1 MRRAESQTLVNIM
14 INVTL
19 LVNKEAFLYLWVLN
33 TEASLVT
40 HVVKS
45 LPAIILESQVRYLDW
60 EDAWRRKCQPTPV
73 ILPGK
78 FHRWRSLVGYSP
90 RGCIETDMTDQLTLT
105 QTHNY

>member
-14 INVTL
+14 INITL
-19 LVNKEAFLYLWVLN
+19 LVNKEVFLYLWVLN

-45 LPAIILESQVRYLDW
+45 LPAIILETWVRYLDW
-60 EDAWRRKCQPTPV
+60 EDAWRRKWQPTPV

-78 FHRWRSLVGYSP
+78 SIPQMEEPGELQSMGLHRDRH
-90 RGCIETDMTDQLTLT
+90 D
-105 QTHNY
+105 

>member
-90 RGCIETDMTDQLTLT
+90 WGCIETDMTDQLTLT

>member
-90 RGCIETDMTDQLTLT
+90 CGCIETDMTDQLTLT

>member
-14 INVTL
+14 INITL
-19 LVNKEAFLYLWVLN
+19 LVNKEVFLYLWVLN

-45 LPAIILESQVRYLDW
+45 LPAIILGTWVRYLDW
-60 EDAWRRKCQPTPV
+60 EDAWRRKWQPTPV

-78 FHRWRSLVGYSP
+78 SHRWRSLVSYSP
-90 RGCIETDMTDQLTLT
+90 WGCIETDMTD
-105 QTHNY
+105 N